1 MTGTVGGARSE
12 CDHSDRMARHSES
25 EGRNLLE
32 RLRGRPGLLAP
43 RTVPRA
49 DNALLGMEQ
58 RRRRRRWAVLAITVV
73 ALADIVGALVPR
85 TRGHLAVLERNFPL
99 GLSEGGRALL
109 LVAGLLVLLLA
120 RGLARGY
127 RRAWVGALVLTVAS
141 AVLHL
146 AGNLDPIAAGLA
158 LVPPVYLWTI
168 RDAFVAHARP
178 FTLRSMLAIPW
189 FLGGLLLYGL
199 VGWSELAE
207 ELPDRDI
214 GARVGAIV
222 RSAFFL
228 GHVAEA
234 DTALARA
241 FIRSLQL
248 FGAASLLLIAA
259 LLLQPVVAR
268 LAHHADIG
276 ERARFLDKW
285 GRTGMAALAGLPEN
299 ETLELAGGRVLLGYR
314 EISGVAIGVGD
325 PVGEPGTEQEAL
337 GDFVTVCERNGWTPV
352 LLAASYSTAAEAG
365 RFGFASVAI
374 GEEAVVDLQGFVTAG
389 KERAKL
395 RQNTHRADRDGVMVV
410 RYDPAHRTPT
420 VDAQIGEISDEWLK
434 LKHGPELGFTL
445 GRLDL
450 GSFDLYET
458 WIALVAGRVVAF
470 TTWLP
475 YLDGKAMI
483 LDLIR
488 RRADSPVGTME
499 LLILRSLEA
508 FRDRGLKEASLNGIP
523 LASVD
528 RPGTDS
534 SADGENAE
542 DSRLSEALRWLY
554 DHGGAVYE
562 AKNLFRFK
570 SKFGPRWEPMYLVYP
585 ESANLARI
593 ATTVGIA
600 YLPNGI
606 VATLRGLTR
615 RGAGAQVKAVRAGAP
630 DTST

>member
-1 MTGTVGGARSE
+1 
-12 CDHSDRMARHSES
+12 MARQREA

-43 RTVPRA
+43 RAVPRA

-73 ALADIVGALVPR
+73 AIADVVGALVPR
-85 TRGHLAVLERNFPL
+85 TRGHLAVLQRNFPL
-99 GLSEGGRALL
+99 GLSESGRALL
-109 LVAGLLVLLLA
+109 LVAGLLLLLLA

-127 RRAWVGALVLTVAS
+127 RRAWVGALLLTIAS

-168 RDAFVAHARP
+168 RDAFVARARP
-178 FTLRSMLAIPW
+178 LTLRAVLAIPW

-199 VGWSELAE
+199 VGWSQLAE
-207 ELPDRDI
+207 QLPDRDL
-214 GARVGAIV
+214 AHRVESIF
-222 RSAFFL
+222 RSAFFMHYVR
-228 GHVAEA
+228 GSE
-234 DTALARA
+234 TALSHA
-241 FIRSLQL
+241 FVRSLQL
-248 FGAASLLLIAA
+248 LGAASLLLVAT

-268 LAHHADIG
+268 LAHHADIR

-285 GRTGMAALAGLPEN
+285 GRTGTAALAGLPEN
-299 ETLELAGGRVLLGYR
+299 ETLELADGKVLLGYR

-325 PVGEPGTEQEAL
+325 QVGEPGTEQQAL
-337 GDFVTVCERNGWTPV
+337 SDFVTTCERNGWTPV
-352 LLAASYSTAAEAG
+352 LLAASHPTALAA
-365 RFGFASVAI
+365 RRYGFASVAI
-374 GEEAVVDLQGFVTAG
+374 GEEAVVDLQGFATAG

-395 RQNTHRADRDGVMVV
+395 RQNVHRAERDGVVIV
-410 RYDPAHRTPT
+410 QYEAAHRTAT
-420 VDAQIGEISDEWLK
+420 VDAQLGEISREWLK

-445 GRLDL
+445 GHLDL
-450 GSFDLYET
+450 DSFDLYET
-458 WIALVAGRVVAF
+458 WIALVGGRVVAF

-483 LDLIR
+483 LDLVR

-508 FRDRGLKEASLNGIP
+508 FRDRGLKEASLNAVA
-523 LASVD
+523 LASIE
-528 RPGTDS
+528 RPDTDDS
-534 SADGENAE
+534 DD
-542 DSRLSEALRWLY
+542 DSRLREALRWLY

-562 AKNLFRFK
+562 AKNLMRFK
-570 SKFGPRWEPMYLVYP
+570 VKFGPRWEPMYLVYP

-593 ATTVGIA
+593 ATTVGLA

-606 VATLRGLTR
+606 VATVRGLTR
-615 RGAGAQVKAVRAGAP
+615 RKAPRGQC
-630 DTST
+630 

>member
-1 MTGTVGGARSE
+1 VVSV
-12 CDHSDRMARHSES
+12 ARHSEAG
-25 EGRNLLE
+25 GRNLIE
-32 RLRGRPGLLAP
+32 RLRGRPGMLAP
-43 RTVPRA
+43 RAFPRA

-58 RRRRRRWAVLAITVV
+58 RRRRRRWAVLAIAVV
-73 ALADIVGALVPR
+73 ALADVVGAVVPR
-85 TRGHLAVLERNFPL
+85 TQGHFAILERNFPL

-109 LVAGLLVLLLA
+109 LVAGLLLLLLA

-127 RRAWVGALVLTVAS
+127 RRAWVGAVTLTLAS

-146 AGNLDPIAAGLA
+146 AGNLDLIAAGLA

-178 FTLRSMLAIPW
+178 LTLRAALAVPW
-189 FLGGLLLYGL
+189 FFGGLLMYGL

-207 ELPDRDI
+207 QLPHRTIASRIDVI
-214 GARVGAIV
+214 L

-228 GHVAEA
+228 TTVPGG

-248 FGAASLLLIAA
+248 FGAASLLLVAA

-268 LAHHADIG
+268 LTHHTDTRA
-276 ERARFLDKW
+276 RARFLDKW
-285 GRTGMAALAGLPEN
+285 GLTGMAALAGLPEN
-299 ETLELAGGRVLLGYR
+299 ETLELADGRVLLGYR

-325 PVGEPGTEQEAL
+325 PVGEPGTEQQAL
-337 GDFVTVCERNGWTPV
+337 CDFVTTCERNGWTPV
-352 LLAASYSTAAEAG
+352 LLAASHATAERAR
-365 RFGFASVAI
+365 RFGFESVPI
-374 GEEAVVDLQGFVTAG
+374 GEEAVVDLQGFTTAG

-395 RQNTHRADRDGVMVV
+395 RQNNHRAERDGVVV
-410 RYDPAHRTPT
+410 VQYRAAERTPT
-420 VDAQIGEISDEWLK
+420 VDAQLREISDEWLK

-450 GSFDLYET
+450 DSFELYET

-475 YLDGKAMI
+475 YLDGKAVI
-483 LDLIR
+483 LDLVR

-499 LLILRSLEA
+499 LLIVRALEA

-528 RPGTDS
+528 RPGTATGTDTDTETDS
-534 SADGENAE
+534 DTDSA
-542 DSRLSEALRWLY
+542 DSRLRDALRWLY

-570 SKFGPRWEPMYLVYP
+570 GKFAPRWEPMYLVYP

-600 YLPNGI
+600 YLPNGV
-606 VATLRGLTR
+606 VATLRGLVR
-615 RGAGAQVKAVRAGAP
+615 RDRSPVSADAP

>member
-1 MTGTVGGARSE
+1 MRLVILAAVSR
-12 CDHSDRMARHSES
+12 
-25 EGRNLLE
+25 EGRVVALARRTETKGRSLIE

-43 RTVPRA
+43 RALPRA

-58 RRRRRRWAVLAITVV
+58 RRRRRRWAVLAIAVV
-73 ALADIVGALVPR
+73 AVADVVGAVVPR
-85 TRGHLAVLERNFPL
+85 TRGHLAILERNFPL

-109 LVAGLLVLLLA
+109 LVAGLLLLLLA

-127 RRAWVGALVLTVAS
+127 RRAWVGALFLTVAS

-178 FTLRSMLAIPW
+178 LTLRSLLSLPW
-189 FLGGLLLYGL
+189 FFGGLLLYGL

-207 ELPDRDI
+207 QLPNRNITSRID
-214 GARVGAIV
+214 AIL

-228 GHVAEA
+228 TTAPSG

-241 FIRSLQL
+241 FIRSFQL
-248 FGAASLLLIAA
+248 FGAASLLLVAT
-259 LLLQPVVAR
+259 LLLQPVVIR
-268 LAHHADIG
+268 LAHHTDTRA
-276 ERARFLDKW
+276 RARFLDRW

-299 ETLELAGGRVLLGYR
+299 EALELAGGKVLLGYR

-325 PVGEPGTEQEAL
+325 PVGEPGTEQQAL
-337 GDFVTVCERNGWTPV
+337 GDFVTTCERNGWTPV
-352 LLAASYSTAAEAG
+352 LLAASHATAERA
-365 RFGFASVAI
+365 RRYGFESVAI
-374 GEEAVVDLQGFVTAG
+374 GEEAVVDLQGFSMAG

-395 RQNTHRADRDGVMVV
+395 RQNNHRAERDGVVIKPYGAQD
-410 RYDPAHRTPT
+410 RSPSI
-420 VDAQIGEISDEWLK
+420 DAQLREISDEWLK

-450 GSFDLYET
+450 DAFALYET
-458 WIALVAGRVVAF
+458 WIALVGGRVVAF

-475 YLDGKAMI
+475 YLDGKATI
-483 LDLIR
+483 LDLVR
-488 RRADSPVGTME
+488 RRSDSPVGTME
-499 LLILRSLEA
+499 LLIVRALEA
-508 FRDRGLKEASLNGIP
+508 FRDRGLKEASLNAIP
-523 LASVD
+523 LACVD
-528 RPGTDS
+528 RPAGARCGD
-534 SADGENAE
+534 DDE
-542 DSRLSEALRWLY
+542 DSRLRDALRWLY

-570 SKFGPRWEPMYLVYP
+570 SKFAPRWEPMYLVYP

-600 YLPNGI
+600 YLPNGL
-606 VATLRGLTR
+606 VATVRGLTR
-615 RGAGAQVKAVRAGAP
+615 RGPVRPDAP
-630 DTST
+630 DNCK

>member
-1 MTGTVGGARSE
+1 
-12 CDHSDRMARHSES
+12 
-25 EGRNLLE
+25 
-32 RLRGRPGLLAP
+32 
-43 RTVPRA
+43 
-49 DNALLGMEQ
+49 
-58 RRRRRRWAVLAITVV
+58 
-73 ALADIVGALVPR
+73 
-85 TRGHLAVLERNFPL
+85 
-99 GLSEGGRALL
+99 
-109 LVAGLLVLLLA
+109 
-120 RGLARGY
+120 
-127 RRAWVGALVLTVAS
+127 LTIAS

-178 FTLRSMLAIPW
+178 LTLRSVLAIPW

-207 ELPDRDI
+207 QLPSKSITLRIDT
-214 GARVGAIV
+214 IV

-228 GHVAEA
+228 TSVPDG

-241 FIRSLQL
+241 FVRSLQL
-248 FGAASLLLIAA
+248 LGAASLLVLAA

-268 LAHHADIG
+268 LAHHSDTRS
-276 ERARFLDKW
+276 RARFLDRW

-299 ETLELAGGRVLLGYR
+299 EALELAGGKALLGYR

-325 PVGEPGTEQEAL
+325 PVGEPGTEQAAL
-337 GDFVTVCERNGWTPV
+337 GDFVTTCERNGWTPV
-352 LLAASYSTAAEAG
+352 LLAASHATAERAR
-365 RFGFASVAI
+365 RFGFESVAI
-374 GEEAVVDLQGFVTAG
+374 GEEAVVDVQGFTTAG

-395 RQNTHRADRDGVMVV
+395 RQNTHRAERDDVV
-410 RYDPAHRTPT
+410 VVQYTAEHRTAT
-420 VDAQIGEISDEWLK
+420 VDDQLREISDAWLK

-450 GSFDLYET
+450 DTFDLTEI
-458 WIALVAGRVVAF
+458 WIALVEGRVVAF

-483 LDLIR
+483 LDLVR
-488 RRADSPVGTME
+488 RRPDSPVGTME
-499 LLILRSLEA
+499 LLILRALEA

-523 LASVD
+523 LACVD
-528 RPGTDS
+528 RPG
-534 SADGENAE
+534 AGEDD
-542 DSRLSEALRWLY
+542 DSRLRDALRWLY
-554 DHGGAVYE
+554 EHGGAVYE

-570 SKFGPRWEPMYLVYP
+570 AKFAPRWEPMYLVYP

-600 YLPNGI
+600 YLPNGV

-615 RGAGAQVKAVRAGAP
+615 RTHSRPAP
-630 DTST
+630 DCPER

>member
-1 MTGTVGGARSE
+1 MARRSE
-12 CDHSDRMARHSES
+12 TRE
-25 EGRNLLE
+25 RNLLE

-43 RTVPRA
+43 RALPRA
-49 DNALLGMEQ
+49 DNALLAMEQ
-58 RRRRRRWAVLAITVV
+58 RRRRRRWAVLAIAVV
-73 ALADIVGALVPR
+73 AFADVVGAVVPR
-85 TRGHLAVLERNFPL
+85 TQGHLAVLERNFPL

-109 LVAGLLVLLLA
+109 LVAGLLLLLLA

-127 RRAWVGALVLTVAS
+127 RRAWVGALALTIAS

-146 AGNLDPIAAGLA
+146 AGNLDLIAAGLA

-178 FTLRSMLAIPW
+178 LTLRSVLALPW
-189 FLGGLLLYGL
+189 FFGGLLLYGL

-207 ELPDRDI
+207 QLPHRSI
-214 GARVGAIV
+214 LSRVDTIV

-228 GHVAEA
+228 THVPEG

-241 FIRSLQL
+241 FLHSLQF
-248 FGAASLLLIAA
+248 FGAASLLLVAT
-259 LLLQPVVAR
+259 LLLQPVVSR
-268 LAHHADIG
+268 LTHHADIR
-276 ERARFLDKW
+276 ERARFLNEW
-285 GRTGMAALAGLPEN
+285 GRTGTAALAGLPEN
-299 ETLELAGGRVLLGYR
+299 EALELADGKVLLGYR

-325 PVGEPGTEQEAL
+325 PVGEPGTEQKSL
-337 GDFVTVCERNGWTPV
+337 GDFVTTCERNGWTPV
-352 LLAASYSTAAEAG
+352 LLAASRATAQEAR

-374 GEEAVVDLQGFVTAG
+374 GEEAVVDLQGFSTAG

-395 RQNTHRADRDGVMVV
+395 RQNTHRAERDGVVV
-410 RYDPAHRTPT
+410 VQYTSAHRTPD
-420 VDAQIGEISDEWLK
+420 VDAQLAEISDAWLT

-450 GSFDLYET
+450 DSFDLYET
-458 WIALVAGRVVAF
+458 WIALVGGRVVAF

-483 LDLIR
+483 LDLVR
-488 RRADSPVGTME
+488 RRPDSPVGTME
-499 LLILRSLEA
+499 VLILRALES
-508 FRDRGLKEASLNGIP
+508 FRDRGLKEASLNAIP
-523 LASVD
+523 LALVE
-528 RPGTDS
+528 RPATDETRACE
-534 SADGENAE
+534 SADEA
-542 DSRLSEALRWLY
+542 SRLREALRWLY

-570 SKFGPRWEPMYLVYP
+570 AKFAPRWEPMYLVYP

-600 YLPNGI
+600 YLPNGV
-606 VATLRGLTR
+606 VATVRGL
-615 RGAGAQVKAVRAGAP
+615 VRHKRSGRAAAC
-630 DTST
+630 DTSS

>member
-1 MTGTVGGARSE
+1 
-12 CDHSDRMARHSES
+12 MARQREP
-25 EGRNLLE
+25 EGRNLIE

-43 RTVPRA
+43 RALPRA

-58 RRRRRRWAVLAITVV
+58 RRRRRRWAVLSITVV
-73 ALADIVGALVPR
+73 ALADVVGALVPR

-99 GLSEGGRALL
+99 GLSESGRALL
-109 LVAGLLVLLLA
+109 LVSGLLLLLLA

-127 RRAWVGALVLTVAS
+127 RRAWVGAVLLTVAS

-178 FTLRSMLAIPW
+178 LRLRSVLAVPW
-189 FLGGLLLYGL
+189 FFGGLLLYGL

-207 ELPDRDI
+207 QLPHRSI
-214 GARVGAIV
+214 ASRVDAIV

-228 GHVAEA
+228 RHVPA

-241 FIRSLQL
+241 FLHSLQL
-248 FGAASLLLIAA
+248 FGAASLLLVAT

-268 LAHHADIG
+268 LAHHTHIR

-285 GRTGMAALAGLPEN
+285 GRTGTAALAGLPEN
-299 ETLELAGGRVLLGYR
+299 EALELAGGKVLLGYR

-325 PVGEPGTEQEAL
+325 PVGEPGTEQQAL
-337 GDFVTVCERNGWTPV
+337 GDFVTTCERNGWTPV
-352 LLAASYSTAAEAG
+352 LLAASHSTAKEAQ

-374 GEEAVVDLQGFVTAG
+374 GEEAVVDLQGFATAG

-395 RQNTHRADRDGVMVV
+395 RQNVHRAERDGVLVV
-410 RYDPAHRTPT
+410 EYDSSHRNPM
-420 VDAQIGEISDEWLK
+420 VDAQLAQISNEWLK

-458 WIALVAGRVVAF
+458 WIATVAGRVVAF

-483 LDLIR
+483 LDLVR
-488 RRADSPVGTME
+488 RRPDSPVGTME
-499 LLILRSLEA
+499 LLILRALEA

-523 LASVD
+523 LACVD
-528 RPGTDS
+528 RPASDDTVTD
-534 SADGENAE
+534 ENAD

-570 SKFGPRWEPMYLVYP
+570 SKFAPRWEPMYLVYP

-593 ATTVGIA
+593 ATTVGLA
-600 YLPNGI
+600 YLPNGVI
-606 VATLRGLTR
+606 AMLRGLVR
-615 RGAGAQVKAVRAGAP
+615 RNQAPVSAGAP

>member
-1 MTGTVGGARSE
+1 MGVARRR
-12 CDHSDRMARHSES
+12 DAG
-25 EGRNLLE
+25 GRNLIE
-32 RLRGRPGLLAP
+32 RLRRRPALLAP
-43 RTVPRA
+43 RAVPRA

-58 RRRRRRWAVLAITVV
+58 RRRRRRWAVLAISVV
-73 ALADIVGALVPR
+73 AFADVVGAVVPR
-85 TRGHLAVLERNFPL
+85 TRGHLAILERNFPL

-109 LVAGLLVLLLA
+109 LVAGLLLLLLA

-127 RRAWVGALVLTVAS
+127 RRAWVGALFLTVAS

-146 AGNLDPIAAGLA
+146 AGNLDLIAAGLA

-178 FTLRSMLAIPW
+178 LTVRSVLVIPW
-189 FLGGLLLYGL
+189 FFGGLLLYGL

-207 ELPDRDI
+207 QLPNRSF
-214 GARVGAIV
+214 GARISTIL

-228 GHVAEA
+228 TTAPGG

-248 FGAASLLLIAA
+248 FGAASLLVLAA

-268 LAHHADIG
+268 LTHHADTG
-276 ERARFLDKW
+276 ARVRFLDKW

-299 ETLELAGGRVLLGYR
+299 DALELADGKVLLGYR

-325 PVGEPGTEQEAL
+325 PVGEPGTEQQAL
-337 GDFVTVCERNGWTPV
+337 GDFVTTCERHGWTPV
-352 LLAASYSTAAEAG
+352 LLAASHATAEHAR
-365 RFGFASVAI
+365 RFGFESVAI
-374 GEEAVVDLQGFVTAG
+374 GEEAVVDLQDFSTAG

-395 RQNTHRADRDGVMVV
+395 RQNNHRAERDGVVV
-410 RYDPAHRTPT
+410 MPYRSADRTPT
-420 VDAQIGEISDEWLK
+420 VDAQLREISDEWLR

-450 GSFDLYET
+450 DTFDLYET
-458 WIALVAGRVVAF
+458 WIALVGGRVVAF

-475 YLDGKAMI
+475 YLDGKAVI
-483 LDLIR
+483 LDLVR
-488 RRADSPVGTME
+488 RHSDSPVGTME
-499 LLILRSLEA
+499 LLIVRSLES

-523 LASVD
+523 LACVD
-528 RPGTDS
+528 RPVPEG
-534 SADGENAE
+534 AE
-542 DSRLSEALRWLY
+542 AEADSRLRDALRWLY

-570 SKFGPRWEPMYLVYP
+570 SKFAPRWEPMYLVYP

-593 ATTVGIA
+593 ATTVGLA
-600 YLPNGI
+600 YLPNGV
-606 VATLRGLTR
+606 VATLRGLVR
-615 RGAGAQVKAVRAGAP
+615 RDRKPPPPCSAPDSSPPSAGAP
-630 DTST
+630 GTST